1 MRWIYRLWGERLV
14 SSQTPQG
21 LTSAEVAE
29 RVARGETNAYK
40 PYVERTYWQIF
51 RDNVFNL
58 FNIVLLVLLAI
69 IFFFRD
75 YNDIFFAGFSV
86 VVNTLLGT
94 IQEINA
100 KRALERLAAQ
110 VAQDV
115 RVLRDGKETSI
126 PISDVVKDDVLP
138 IEPGTRLVVDGRVLQ
153 SDALEMDESLLTGE
167 SDAVLKEVD
176 STVYSGSFCI
186 AGHGWMQATQVGEN
200 SIVNKLART
209 AKAYRNVQTPTQRK
223 VGALV
228 EISVAGMLLFGP
240 MVFIAGYVSR
250 ASLLETVKNAV
261 VLVTSLVPQ
270 GLVLVT
276 TLALTLG
283 AISISRRKTLVQRIN
298 AVESLASADILC
310 FDKTGTL
317 TRNELAVTDML
328 PLNGKSVEDIRA
340 QLATYIN
347 NLSHLN
353 KTAGAIA
360 NYVGKPSGTEITKQQ
375 EIPFNSARKWGAL
388 VFPDCTMILGAP
400 ERVLQSNSMSSANGT
415 STALQRAK
423 QLSAEGQRVLA
434 FATSTRAPE
443 DGKLDETREP
453 LALIVMNDQVRS
465 DITQTL
471 NAFYRQNVDLKV
483 ISGDNVETVSAIA
496 GQAGLHVTGAIAGDQ
511 LEALPA
517 AEFDRTVRETTIFAR
532 IEPDTKRKII
542 ASLKRQGHY
551 VAMVGDGVND
561 VPALKESNLA
571 IAMNDGAQI
580 AKDVADIVLLNNA
593 MSTLPFAFEEGKTIT
608 QKIYSTAK
616 IYLVKNVYSIL
627 LFIFAGFMMLPF
639 PINPTQ
645 ISWVVFG
652 TINLPATL
660 IAFGWLRPAHL
671 RHFTKD
677 VLSYVVASGFI
688 GSLAMV
694 TLYLIV
700 YLAYGRDMAMARSA
714 LTLFMALFGVLVFW
728 NAHGIDIYEPRT
740 LIENRRNVLIG
751 LGLGVITIGLPYLI
765 PGTFGFFAPRF
776 QVWVLIAIIWVI
788 AASAL
793 DVAMRNRH
801 ILDSLRQLGQADS
814 ISRPVYPPL
823 SENPSDKSAGT
834 NN

>member
-1 MRWIYRLWGERLV
+1 V
-14 SSQTPQG
+14 SSQPPPG
-21 LTSAEVAE
+21 LTDAEVAE
-29 RVARGETNAYK
+29 RVVRGETNAYK

-58 FNIVLLVLLAI
+58 FNMVLLALLAI

-94 IQEINA
+94 VQEINA

-110 VAQDV
+110 VAHDV
-115 RVLRDGKETSI
+115 RVLRNGREISI

-138 IEPGTRLVVDGRVLQ
+138 IEPGTRLVVDGRVLH
-153 SDALEMDESLLTGE
+153 SDSLEMDESLLTGE

-176 STVYSGSFCI
+176 SRVYSGSFCI

-200 SIVNKLART
+200 STINKLARA

-223 VGALV
+223 VAALV

-240 MVFIAGYVSR
+240 MVFIAGYVSHS
-250 ASLLETVKNAV
+250 SLLETVKNAV

-283 AISISRRKTLVQRIN
+283 AISISRRQTLVQRIN
-298 AVESLASADILC
+298 AVESLASANVLC

-317 TRNELAVTDML
+317 TRNELAVTDIL
-328 PLNGKSVEDIRA
+328 PLNGQSVDDIRA
-340 QLATYIN
+340 QLATYTN

-360 NYVGKPSGTEITKQQ
+360 NYVGKTPGAAITKQQ
-375 EIPFNSARKWGAL
+375 EIPFNSARKWGAM

-400 ERVLQSNSMSSANGT
+400 ERVLQTNGPNGT
-415 STALQRAK
+415 NAALQRAR

-434 FATSTRAPE
+434 FATSPHAPA
-443 DGKLDETREP
+443 DGKLDEAREP
-453 LALIVMNDQVRS
+453 VALIVMNDQVRS
-465 DITQTL
+465 DITETL
-471 NAFYRQNVDLKV
+471 NAFYSQNVDLKV
-483 ISGDNVETVSAIA
+483 ISGDNAETVSAIA
-496 GQAGLHVTGAIAGDQ
+496 RQAGLRVAGAIAGDQ

-517 AEFDRTVRETTIFAR
+517 AEFDRMARETTIFAR

-542 ASLKRQGHY
+542 ASLKRQGYY

-580 AKDVADIVLLNNA
+580 AKDVADIILLNNA
-593 MSTLPFAFEEGKTIT
+593 MSTLPLAFEEGKTIT

-627 LFIFAGFMMLPF
+627 LFIFAGFMLLPF

-660 IAFGWLRPAHL
+660 IAFGVLRPAYL

-700 YLAYGRDMAMARSA
+700 YLAYGRDMNMARSA
-714 LTLFMALFGVLVFW
+714 LTLFMVLFGVLVFW
-728 NAHGIDIYEPRT
+728 NAHGIDVYEPRT
-740 LIENRRNVLIG
+740 WKGNPRDLLIG
-751 LGLGVITIGLPYLI
+751 LSLGVFTIGLPYLI
-765 PGTFGFFAPRF
+765 PRTFGFIVPRL
-776 QVWVLIAIIWVI
+776 QVWALIGIIWVI

-793 DVAMRNRH
+793 DLAMRNQH
-801 ILDSLRQLGQADS
+801 ILDSLRQLIKDDAIGRSHTPAS
-814 ISRPVYPPL
+814 PG
-823 SENPSDKSAGT
+823 NASDTPAGT
-834 NN
+834 TNAQR